1 MRYGCGQAYACLAA
15 PPVNADNARNDGRGR
30 KGLQRLERQDEPCS
44 GATVEGVAAVY
55 FYDGCGVVSRFAGD
69 APPFAA
75 DPYGIS
81 GAKLRTQHARRGA
94 DAVPPLERR
103 NRSECDA
110 EDAESAIVGPAMDRD
125 PLHVLAVAKPR
136 HRGSKVRLRSIP
148 EFDDERV
155 PFEGLL
161 HDAALHPSASSMN
174 QADLAQPAVPCGG
187 DVLFDNGLDVAGS
200 EGVEVEGVLDG
211 NSHVNSQSPT
221 PNSQVA

>member
-1 MRYGCGQAYACLAA
+1 MRYSCGQAHACLAA
-15 PPVNADNARNDGRGR
+15 PPLNADNARNDGRGR

-44 GATVEGVAAVY
+44 GATVEGVAAVD

-103 NRSECDA
+103 NRSECEA

-161 HDAALHPSASSMN
+161 HDAALHASASSMN
-174 QADLAQPAVPCGG
+174 QANLAQAGFVGG
-187 DVLFDNGLDVAGS
+187 VHVFFDHRLDVARG
-200 EGVEVEGVLDG
+200 ERVEVQGVLDR
-211 NSHVNSQSPT
+211 NPT
-221 PNSQVA
+221 RHGAV